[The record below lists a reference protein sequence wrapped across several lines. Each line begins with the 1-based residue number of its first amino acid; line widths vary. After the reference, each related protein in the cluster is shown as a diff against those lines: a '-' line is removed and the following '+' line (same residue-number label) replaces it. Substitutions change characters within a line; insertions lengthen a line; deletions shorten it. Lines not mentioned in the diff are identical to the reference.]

1 MSTGY
6 ICAIIIGDSPHN
18 TSQFFCTID
27 DSFERIID
35 TLDNSEKGIVM
46 KRIVALLVMIVLAI
60 GVSSGVSAEGTGT
73 RIITD
78 CYGAQ
83 VEIPNE
89 INKVVVTSPAAVAFM
104 TAMGLDNK
112 IVGTHGAVL
121 NHFWIYVF
129 SDQFEGMPMYG
140 KKPNAEELIAADVDL
155 VIIKDGAYAEE
166 LRKQGIT
173 AVSFQ
178 YTDKEELYF
187 AVDMLGEIFGD
198 NAKAWTAAWE
208 EKLDG
213 TIAGI
218 EADLSSVPDAER
230 CNVYYV
236 DATGAEVDLYLT
248 AGGKSFVEYWIN
260 ASGANLITSSYEG
273 LEQIDQETALTLNP
287 DTIFICGWLEYP
299 ARDAIMSDPLWQEV
313 PAVKNNRVFIMPTSV
328 VSYDR
333 FAVDLPLMFDYTA
346 NMLYPELHSFDGV
359 SALHDFYEEFYG
371 KSFTDEQL
379 ELMLKGL
386 NPDGTIMAGE

>member
-1 MSTGY
+1 MG
-6 ICAIIIGDSPHN
+6 
-18 TSQFFCTID
+18 
-27 DSFERIID
+27 SFV
-35 TLDNSEKGIVM
+35 T
-46 KRIVALLVMIVLAI
+46 
-60 GVSSGVSAEGTGT
+60 VSAEKAET
-73 RIITD
+73 RIVTD

-83 VEIPNE
+83 VEIPSE

-104 TAMGLDNK
+104 TAMGLDGK

-178 YTDKEELYF
+178 YSNKEELFF

-198 NAKAWTAAWE
+198 DAKAWAAAWE
-208 EKLDG
+208 DKLDT
-213 TIAGI
+213 TITNIAS
-218 EADLSSVPDAER
+218 DLSGVPEAER

-248 AGGKSFVEYWIN
+248 AGGNSFVEYWIN
-260 ASGANLITSSYEG
+260 ASGGNLITSSYEG

-287 DTIFICGWLEYP
+287 DTIFICGCLEYP
-299 ARDAIMSDPLWQEV
+299 ARDTLLGDPLWQEV
-313 PAVKNNRVFIMPTSV
+313 PAVKNNRVYIMPTSI

-333 FAVDLPLMFDYTA
+333 FAVELPLMFDYTA
-346 NMLYPELHSFDGV
+346 NLLYPDLHPFDGI
-359 SALHDFYEEFYG
+359 SALREFYEQFYG
-371 KSFTDEQL
+371 QTFTDEQL
-379 ELMLKGL
+379 ENMLQGL
-386 NPDGTIMAGE
+386 NPDGTIMVGE

>member
-1 MSTGY
+1 MIR
-6 ICAIIIGDSPHN
+6 ICVNDEEHGAL
-18 TSQFFCTID
+18 
-27 DSFERIID
+27 E
-35 TLDNSEKGIVM
+35 NSEKGIVM
-46 KRIVALLVMIVLAI
+46 KRIIALFVMIILSLV
-60 GVSSGVSAEGTGT
+60 VFSNVSAEGTTT
-73 RIITD
+73 RFITD

-104 TAMGLDNK
+104 TAMGLDDK

-178 YTDKEELYF
+178 YTDKEELFF
-187 AVDMLGEIFGD
+187 AVDMLGEIFGES
-198 NAKAWTAAWE
+198 AKAWADAWE
-208 EKLDG
+208 DTLDT
-213 TIAGI
+213 TISNIAT
-218 EADLSSVPDAER
+218 DLSGVPDNER

-248 AGGKSFVEYWIN
+248 AGGNSFVEYWIN
-260 ASGANLITSSYEG
+260 ASGGNLITSSYEG

-313 PAVKNNRVFIMPTSV
+313 PAIKNDRVFIMPTSV

-333 FAVDLPLMFDYTA
+333 FAVELPLMFDYTA
-346 NMLYPELHSFDGV
+346 NLLYPELHPFDGI
-359 SALHDFYEEFYG
+359 SALRDFYEKFYG
-371 KSFTDEQL
+371 KAFTDEQL
-379 ELMLKGL
+379 DLMLRGL
-386 NPDGTIMAGE
+386 NPDGSIMAGE